1 MKRLCFAILFLVSF
15 AGFAQKDNDSISYAG
30 KQEIKFN
37 LAMAVAGIPELTYE
51 YFLEDNSSVGL
62 SLGVGL
68 DQPEDLALRFLAT
81 PYYRIFFGKK
91 QNAGFFI
98 EANAALAYYH
108 DQYSYYSYYYD
119 NDSGEYLGTK
129 IVVTDEKTTNFGLGA
144 AIGFKL
150 LTRNNYVG
158 EIFAGAGRLF
168 GDSDGYEIYPR
179 LGISLGK
186 RF

>member
-1 MKRLCFAILFLVSF
+1 MKRLYFAILFLVSF
-15 AGFAQKDNDSISYAG
+15 ASFAQKDNDSISYAG

-68 DQPEDLALRFLAT
+68 EQPEDLALRFLAT

-98 EANAALAYYH
+98 EANAAVVTYRDKYLN
-108 DQYSYYSYYYD
+108 YSYYYD
-119 NDSGEYLGTK
+119 IDNNYQEQITQ
-129 IVVTDEKTTNFGLGA
+129 VDEKTTNFGLGA
-144 AIGFKL
+144 AVGFKL

-158 EIFAGAGRLF
+158 EIFTGLGRLF
-168 GDSDGYEIYPR
+168 GDSNDFEVYPR

>member
-1 MKRLCFAILFLVSF
+1 MRESIFILSFFLSITV
-15 AGFAQKDNDSISYAG
+15 FAQQEQDSISST

-37 LAMAVAGIPELTYE
+37 LGMAVAGIPELSYE
-51 YFLEDNSSVGL
+51 YFLEDNSSLGL

-68 DQPEDLALRFLAT
+68 DQPEVLSLRLLIT

-98 EANAALAYYH
+98 EANAAVASYH
-108 DQYSYYSYYYD
+108 NKYSYYSGYYD
-119 NDSGEYLGTK
+119 RETGEYLETRIDVK
-129 IVVTDEKTTNFGLGA
+129 NEKFTNFGLGG

-150 LTRNNYVG
+150 LTRNNYLG
-158 EIFAGAGRLF
+158 EVYAGAGRLF
-168 GDSDGYEIYPR
+168 GDSQGYEIYPR